1 MNNIIILQGKRVRSG
16 TNFVGS
22 TLSMHPDVITLPSN
36 VSFGE
41 FNLFRDRSIIDT
53 CFKNI
58 SETSFGM
65 DINNNDL
72 DLFLELYGEQWLR
85 LLIKKHEVPV
95 GKTIFIKSYVIDNV
109 DLWKKAFPNSKIA
122 IITRDGRDN
131 VISSIKAS
139 NDHRNW
145 HSHIVRLKKR
155 VNYYS
160 GRLFLNHTKHWVKT
174 AKSVLDI
181 EEDMYINKFKY
192 EYLNNSYDNIK
203 TLLKFYDLATND
215 TIVKTC
221 LNAPVVG
228 SSFGIDT
235 NEVTKPN
242 WTPESDKSK
251 FKFSG
256 KWTHWSFF
264 KKAIFK
270 IIAGQALIKLNYE
283 KSTHW

>member
-1 MNNIIILQGKRVRSG
+1 MNDIIILLGQRVRSG

-22 TLSMHPDVITLPSN
+22 TLAMHPDVITLPSN

-41 FNLFRDRSIIDT
+41 FNLFRDRSILDT

-58 SETSFGM
+58 SDTSFGM
-65 DINNNDL
+65 DINNNDI
-72 DLFLELYGEQWLR
+72 DLFLKLYGEQWVKF
-85 LLIKKHEVPV
+85 LIKKYDVPT
-95 GKTIFIKSYVIDNV
+95 GKTIFIKSYVIDNI

-145 HSHIVRLKKR
+145 HSHLARLKKR
-155 VNYYS
+155 TNYYT
-160 GRLFLNHTKHWVKT
+160 GRLFINHTKHWVKT
-174 AKSVLDI
+174 AKSVLEI
-181 EEDMYINKFKY
+181 EENINIKKFKY
-192 EYLNNSYDNIK
+192 EYLNNSYENIQRI
-203 TLLKFYDLATND
+203 LKFYDLETND
-215 TIVKTC
+215 DIIEKC

-228 SSFGIDT
+228 SSFGIDN

-256 KWTHWSFF
+256 KWKHWGFF
-264 KKAIFK
+264 KKLIFK
-270 IIAGQALIKLNYE
+270 IIAGQALIELNYE
-283 KSTHW
+283 KSKNW